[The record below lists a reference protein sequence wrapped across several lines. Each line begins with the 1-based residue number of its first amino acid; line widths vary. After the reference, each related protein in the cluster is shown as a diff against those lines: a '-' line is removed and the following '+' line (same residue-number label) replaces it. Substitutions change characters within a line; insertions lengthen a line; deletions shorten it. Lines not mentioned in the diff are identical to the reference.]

1 MQKLL
6 NLARN
11 VLNYEVNENSRLG
24 EESWDSLAHIN
35 LFMAIEE
42 EFNIKFTPEEIMK
55 TTTIKDI
62 LNLKESKKKCMNF

>member
-1 MQKLL
+1 MQKLIEI
-6 NLARN
+6 AKK
-11 VLNYEVNENSRLG
+11 VLNFEVNENSKLG

-42 EFNIKFTPEEIMK
+42 EFNIKFTPEEIMQ

-62 LNLKESKKKCMNF
+62 LRLIESKKNV

>member
-6 NLARN
+6 DTAKKI
-11 VLNYEVNENSRLG
+11 LNYEVNENSKLG
-24 EESWDSLAHIN
+24 EETWDSLAHIN

-62 LNLKESKKKCMNF
+62 LNLIESKKNV

>member
-1 MQKLL
+1 MQKLIDI
-6 NLARN
+6 AKK

-24 EESWDSLAHIN
+24 EENWDSLAHIN

-62 LNLKESKKKCMNF
+62 LKLIESKKNV